1 MMVDRIG
8 EMRESLWESGRRKKE
23 SDMIAKM
30 THTAVRT
37 IRSPSI
43 VIATMAQEW

>member
-30 THTAVRT
+30 THTAVRA